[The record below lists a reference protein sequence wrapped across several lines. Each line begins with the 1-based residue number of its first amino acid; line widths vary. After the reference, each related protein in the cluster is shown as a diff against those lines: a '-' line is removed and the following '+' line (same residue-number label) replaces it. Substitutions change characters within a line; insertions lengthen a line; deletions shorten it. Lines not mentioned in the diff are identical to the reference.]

1 MLAIKCLD
9 EGVDV
14 PAISHGIVLAS
25 SKTKREFIQRR
36 GRMLRHS
43 PGKSKAVIFDVL
55 ALPSNYGI
63 EVSFVTD
70 EVRRAVE
77 FSEGASNKL
86 EVEHYLTQIKIEFG
100 ISDED
105 IYIEMED

>member
-1 MLAIKCLD
+1 
-9 EGVDV
+9 
-14 PAISHGIVLAS
+14 
-25 SKTKREFIQRR
+25 
-36 GRMLRHS
+36 MLRHS
-43 PGKSKAVIFDVL
+43 PGKNKAVIFDVL
-55 ALPSNYGI
+55 ALPSNYGT